1 MNAFFSSQFNYCPLA
16 WMFHNRSLNHKIN
29 ILHKRCLRVIYNDG
43 HLSYDELFNLDNPVW
58 IHHKNLHILATEMFR
73 VYTRSATD
81 ILNEVFHFKPPSNY
95 NFRNQ
100 QELTIRPMKTA
111 HYELT
116 SLAYLG
122 PKIWKPGKY
131 GSEKSRI
138 LVMGKSLEPAFLKV

>member
-1 MNAFFSSQFNYCPLA
+1 
-16 WMFHNRSLNHKIN
+16 
-29 ILHKRCLRVIYNDG
+29 
-43 HLSYDELFNLDNPVW
+43 
-58 IHHKNLHILATEMFR
+58 MFR

-95 NFRNQ
+95 NLRNQ
-100 QELTIRPMKTA
+100 QEFTIRPMKTA

-122 PKIWKPGKY
+122 PKIREAGKY

-138 LVMGKSLEPAFLKV
+138 LVTGKSLEPAFLKV

>member
-1 MNAFFSSQFNYCPLA
+1 
-16 WMFHNRSLNHKIN
+16 
-29 ILHKRCLRVIYNDG
+29 
-43 HLSYDELFNLDNPVW
+43 
-58 IHHKNLHILATEMFR
+58 MFR

-95 NFRNQ
+95 NFRNH

-122 PKIWKPGKY
+122 PKI
-131 GSEKSRI
+131 
-138 LVMGKSLEPAFLKV
+138 